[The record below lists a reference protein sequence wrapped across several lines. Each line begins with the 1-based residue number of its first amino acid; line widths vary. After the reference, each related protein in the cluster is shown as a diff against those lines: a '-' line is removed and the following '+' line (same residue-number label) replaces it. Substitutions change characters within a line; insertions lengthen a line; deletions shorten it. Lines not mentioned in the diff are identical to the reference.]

1 MLDSKILDEA
11 LQKKNK
17 EIEKLT
23 TQIEET
29 KKNYEAKIKNCMNAI
44 NSLKTQNQNLENTAK
59 DNVRVSI
66 INKLKEERKD
76 QENVIE
82 LLRKLIADEDKVDRF
97 LLKEFDK
104 KGGGRIPTY
113 EELKIKIKQ
122 LESEIVSL
130 KYKQVTNKKNK
141 SAISS
146 VIQDLQPEIPED
158 ENQLITVQ
166 KLKEQIINYEEK
178 IKNQMEE
185 NQILTNAKEKM
196 EKMQNELFD
205 KLKSYNKEIGEMK
218 SIYDVIKKNLDEESN
233 MKVTDLMNKL
243 GKAEG
248 ENTKL
253 KEKIKEL
260 IEISEGNNREN
271 LQKIKKLN
279 SENEVLKRLL
289 ESKKQEIEVILD
301 ELAKYQAQLDK
312 EDTRIVGKNKKN
324 EVEKDSMK
332 RKIFEYEEKIK
343 FLEKLIKQKDY
354 QLDLYKKSLS
364 DKDEVIIE
372 NEQEVEMLQIK
383 MKELEQIIIDN
394 TNKT

>member
-1 MLDSKILDEA
+1 MLESKILDEA

-17 EIEKLT
+17 GIEKLAN
-23 TQIEET
+23 QLEET
-29 KKNYEAKIKNCMNAI
+29 KKNYEAKIKNYMNAI
-44 NSLKTQNQNLENTAK
+44 NNLKTQNQNLESTAK

-82 LLRKLIADEDKVDRF
+82 LLRKLIADEDRVDRY
-97 LLKEFDK
+97 LLKEFEK

-113 EELKIKIKQ
+113 EELKMKIKQ

-130 KYKQVTNKKNK
+130 KYKQVTSKKNK

-158 ENQLITVQ
+158 ENQSITVQ

-185 NQILTNAKEKM
+185 IQILTSAKEKM

-205 KLKSYNKEIGEMK
+205 KLKSYNKEIGEIK

-233 MKVTDLMNKL
+233 MKITDLMNKL
-243 GKAEG
+243 GKAED

-301 ELAKYQAQLDK
+301 ELAKYQAQLEK

-332 RKIFEYEEKIK
+332 RKIFEHEEKIK

-354 QLDLYKKSLS
+354 QLELYKKSLS
-364 DKDEVIIE
+364 DKDEVILE
-372 NEQEVEMLQIK
+372 NEQEIEMLQTK
-383 MKELEQIIIDN
+383 LKELEQIIIDN
-394 TNKT
+394 SNQT

>member
-44 NSLKTQNQNLENTAK
+44 NNLKTQNQNLENTAK

-158 ENQLITVQ
+158 ENQSITVQ

-233 MKVTDLMNKL
+233 MKITDLMNKL
-243 GKAEG
+243 VKAEG

-312 EDTRIVGKNKKN
+312 EDTRIVGKNKKS

-383 MKELEQIIIDN
+383 LKELEQIIIDN

>member
-44 NSLKTQNQNLENTAK
+44 NNLKTQNQNLENTAK

-76 QENVIE
+76 QENVLE

-158 ENQLITVQ
+158 ENQSITVQ

-185 NQILTNAKEKM
+185 NKILTNAKEKM

-233 MKVTDLMNKL
+233 MKITDLMNKL

-312 EDTRIVGKNKKN
+312 EDTRIVGKNKKS

-383 MKELEQIIIDN
+383 LKELEQIIIDN

>member
-44 NSLKTQNQNLENTAK
+44 NNLKTQNQNLENTAK

-158 ENQLITVQ
+158 ENQSITVQ

-185 NQILTNAKEKM
+185 NQILLNSKEKM
-196 EKMQNELFD
+196 EKTQNELFD

-233 MKVTDLMNKL
+233 MKITDLMNKL

-312 EDTRIVGKNKKN
+312 EDTRIVGKNKKS

-383 MKELEQIIIDN
+383 LKELEQIIIDN